1 MAERLADM
9 LEHEHRDI
17 DRGIETF
24 MAGVGERDAEALRR
38 AIAALRRHIYVEE
51 ERIFPALRDKSMFA
65 PLLVMLR
72 EHGQLWDRV
81 DGIEQ
86 ELAAGAAG
94 AVRLCHQLFVQLQHH
109 NAKEE
114 RIIYPQADAAFPREE
129 ALELVAFLR
138 DGDLPDGWVCVKA
151 TR

>member
-94 AVRLCHQLFVQLQHH
+94 AVRLCHQLFVQLQQHKGGANH
-109 NAKEE
+109 
-114 RIIYPQADAAFPREE
+114 
-129 ALELVAFLR
+129 
-138 DGDLPDGWVCVKA
+138 LPAGRCRVSSRRG
-151 TR
+151 TRTRRVPARR